1 MKPRH
6 MAWVLAGCVVI
17 IYANSLSGVFH
28 YDDFHS
34 VVNNTSIREVGKIP
48 AYFSE
53 PAHFS
58 ADLDKI
64 MYRPLL
70 LVSYAV
76 NYALHGYDVL
86 GYHVVNL
93 LLHLGCVL
101 LLWRIVVC
109 LEGPQRQQV
118 AMMSALLFALHPV
131 ASEPVNY
138 ISSRSETLAGILLL
152 LSLWLAVRTPRQTA
166 GSIAGFCAGLLSKA
180 TAASLPFLLLSWPEG
195 TLSARIRRVA
205 PYAMALTGY
214 VLLLELAGLLPT
226 ARSEPVRSGMAQL
239 ATQWKAV
246 TYYLQLLLMPVNQS
260 VDPPFLEG
268 AWSQWAVWAALGLS
282 LSLLGLVV
290 SRCRGRL
297 RWWLLWPLWLAL
309 PASAVPL
316 NVLVNEHRIYLA
328 SAGLFVALAVL
339 LARQTHLRRPMVALL
354 VALAVLSFQRN
365 QVWASELSL
374 WSDAVLKAPQS
385 SRGRVHLGTALREEG
400 QMSKAREQF
409 EMALLLDATLLPAR
423 INLANILYEQAL
435 GRRPVDTGLLRRA
448 AAEYEAIL
456 QVDEAHREALTNLGN
471 ACRALGDLSQAEGV
485 YQRAIRHHP
494 QYPDAYDNLAMLYA
508 DQAEHLRAAELLVEV
523 VRLEP
528 SRGEAH
534 KRLGDQ
540 YFQAND
546 LLGALDAY
554 RLACQLEPGEPSFCY
569 NLGELCF
576 HLSRQP
582 YPQAQQYGEEAERVY
597 GDLKRRHGA
606 YRNTQQR
613 LNQLTE
619 GR

>member
-1 MKPRH
+1 
-6 MAWVLAGCVVI
+6 
-17 IYANSLSGVFH
+17 
-28 YDDFHS
+28 
-34 VVNNTSIREVGKIP
+34 
-48 AYFSE
+48 
-53 PAHFS
+53 
-58 ADLDKI
+58 
-64 MYRPLL
+64 
-70 LVSYAV
+70 
-76 NYALHGYDVL
+76 
-86 GYHVVNL
+86 
-93 LLHLGCVL
+93 
-101 LLWRIVVC
+101 
-109 LEGPQRQQV
+109 
-118 AMMSALLFALHPV
+118 
-131 ASEPVNY
+131 
-138 ISSRSETLAGILLL
+138 
-152 LSLWLAVRTPRQTA
+152 
-166 GSIAGFCAGLLSKA
+166 
-180 TAASLPFLLLSWPEG
+180 
-195 TLSARIRRVA
+195 
-205 PYAMALTGY
+205 
-214 VLLLELAGLLPT
+214 
-226 ARSEPVRSGMAQL
+226 
-239 ATQWKAV
+239 
-246 TYYLQLLLMPVNQS
+246 
-260 VDPPFLEG
+260 
-268 AWSQWAVWAALGLS
+268 
-282 LSLLGLVV
+282 
-290 SRCRGRL
+290 
-297 RWWLLWPLWLAL
+297 
-309 PASAVPL
+309 
-316 NVLVNEHRIYLA
+316 
-328 SAGLFVALAVL
+328 
-339 LARQTHLRRPMVALL
+339 
-354 VALAVLSFQRN
+354 
-365 QVWASELSL
+365 
-374 WSDAVLKAPQS
+374 
-385 SRGRVHLGTALREEG
+385 
-400 QMSKAREQF
+400 MSKAREQF

-435 GRRPVDTGLLRRA
+435 GRRPVDTGLLSRA

-471 ACRALGDLSQAEGV
+471 AYRALGDLSQAEGV

-597 GDLKRRHGA
+597 GDLKRRHDA